1 MTKKREIAVSDDN
14 TLDAPTSAPETLKST
29 SSVVNTP
36 ALQALLD
43 SGIITIVDGGLIWRE
58 GHLEHLAREWAADP
72 MGCEY
77 NYRNELEVA
86 RQYGIEL

>member
-1 MTKKREIAVSDDN
+1 MAKKREISDFTD
-14 TLDAPTSAPETLKST
+14 DAPLQSTEAPETLKST

-43 SGIITIVDGGLIWRE
+43 SGIIVIVDSGIIWRE
-58 GHLEHLAREWAADP
+58 GHLEHIRREWAADP

-77 NYRNELEVA
+77 NYRNELEVM
-86 RQYGIEL
+86 RQNGVEL